1 MNSDVTFQDQLR
13 KHATMQI
20 NAVCSQHD
28 YRNFCARAKAEGVI
42 PADAFSALVSL
53 YAQGGYIVVT
63 NSKTKA
69 EAPQGGADY
78 VGDHEAG
85 NTSEE
90 EENG

>member
-63 NSKTKA
+63 NSKAKA
-69 EAPQGGADY
+69 EDPHQVGADY
-78 VGDHEAG
+78 VGDHEAARE
-85 NTSEE
+85 NTLDP
-90 EENG
+90 